1 MLRGFYTAASGM
13 LSQQRRTEMLTNNI
27 SNASTPGFK
36 ADQSSM
42 RAFPK
47 MFLNRVES
55 LNIPVENKLTLPTS
69 KNIGNLSTGVYM
81 QEAMPD
87 FGQGDITETQRSTD
101 IALQDMTTE
110 INPETGRPGTA
121 LFSVSNAN
129 GEIRYTRNG
138 NFTLD
143 AAGFL
148 TAPGGNYVLDDTGN
162 RIQLQSENFT
172 VGEDGVI
179 QENDQ
184 RVSRLGI
191 MYTDDPYGLV
201 KEGDGLFRA
210 EGGQNIQSAYEMEN
224 VPFKLQQGFIEQSN
238 VDASRTMTDM
248 LTAYRA
254 FEANQKVLQAYDKSM
269 DKAVNEIGRIG

>member
-27 SNASTPGFK
+27 SNANTPGYK

-47 MFLNRVES
+47 MFLNRMES
-55 LNIPVENKLTLPTS
+55 LNLPVENKLTLPVS
-69 KNIGNLSTGVYM
+69 KNIGSLSTGVYM
-81 QEAMPD
+81 QESMPD
-87 FGQGDITETQRSTD
+87 FGQGAVTETQRSTD
-101 IALQDMTTE
+101 IALQDINSV

-121 LFSVSNAN
+121 LFTISNAD
-129 GEIRYTRNG
+129 GEIRYTRSG
-138 NFTLD
+138 NFSLD

-148 TAPGGNYVLDDTGN
+148 TTPGGHYILDDNGN

-172 VGEDGVI
+172 VGEDGMI
-179 QENDQ
+179 QEGNLS
-184 RVSRLGI
+184 VARLGI
-191 MYTDDPYGLV
+191 AYAEDPNGLV

-210 EGGQNIQSAYEMEN
+210 EGGREIQSAYEMEN
-224 VPFKLQQGFIEQSN
+224 LPFKLQQGFIEQSN
-238 VDASRTMTDM
+238 VDASKTMTDM

-254 FEANQKVLQAYDKSM
+254 FEANQKILQAYDKSM